1 MAQTKERREKGTG
14 TIWKKDN
21 GTWMG
26 RISIGTNAEG
36 KRKFKS
42 FSGKTEAEVKRKI
55 REYNKNEHPDPSKI
69 SLETYIYNWLTTYK
83 KNTIKDT
90 SYDALEKTVRNYVVP
105 HLGCIR
111 LQEITADDIQKML
124 QSLKDAGFSYSTVK
138 KAYNCMNEIMRHAV
152 IRQDI
157 IRNPMLLVT
166 MLSQEG
172 FEKKE
177 IRFFN
182 KKECALITEEAMREY
197 STGRRVYI
205 YGDVFILAMN
215 TGLRLGELLALEKE
229 DWDRESKT
237 LTVKRN
243 LQFIRNRDEDGNVAQ
258 GRRAVINSTKTY
270 SGNRVVPLN
279 KRATEA
285 LERLCAQHPDK
296 KNIICSTKGTM
307 VPHERVE
314 RTFDFLLSNIGI
326 ERAGMHSL
334 RHTFASMLFANGK
347 DIKTISQL
355 LGHATIQITMNTYI
369 HLFEKV
375 DHDAVASLD
384 DEI

>member
-1 MAQTKERREKGTG
+1 MAQTKGRREKGMG
-14 TIWKKDN
+14 TIWKKEN

-26 RISIGTNAEG
+26 RVSIGTSADG

-55 REYNKNEHPDPSKI
+55 REYNKSEHVDPNKT
-69 SLETYIYNWLTTYK
+69 SLETYAYNWLTTYK

-90 SYDALEKTVRNYVVP
+90 SYDRLEMTVRNYIVP
-105 HLGCIR
+105 HLGYIR
-111 LQEITADDIQKML
+111 LQELTADDIQKML
-124 QSLKDAGFSYSTVK
+124 QTLKDSGYSYSTIK
-138 KAYNCMNEIMRHAV
+138 KAYNCMGELMRHAA
-152 IRQDI
+152 IRGDI
-157 IRNPMLLVT
+157 VRDPMLLVN
-166 MLSQEG
+166 MLSQDG

-197 STGRRVYI
+197 STGRRVYV
-205 YGDVFILAMN
+205 YGDVFILALN
-215 TGLRLGELLALEKE
+215 TGLRLGELLALEKS
-229 DWDRESKT
+229 DWDQDAKT

-243 LQFIRNRDEDGNVAQ
+243 LQFVRNRDDDGNVAQ

-279 KRATEA
+279 IRATEA
-285 LERLCAQHPDK
+285 LERLCAEHPNSK
-296 KNIICSTKGTM
+296 YIICSTKGTM
-307 VPHERVE
+307 VPHERID
-314 RTFDFLLSNIGI
+314 RTFDFMLSNLGI
-326 ERAGMHSL
+326 EKAGIHSL